1 MKYPGSKWGSA
12 DWIISHFPEHHSYLE
27 PFFGSGGVFFNKP
40 RSDIE
45 TINDLDGEVVNLFR
59 QIRNDPERLA
69 REIYFTPY
77 SREAYEMAY
86 QKEPENDLEKAVLFY
101 TRLNMGHG
109 FRTQGEKVG
118 RKLDV
123 QGRERAYA
131 AADWCK
137 IPEKIMEAAE
147 RLRGVQIENRPAVEV
162 IRKFNFEN
170 VLIYSGIRRTTDGN
184 NTFPLTTPKVCYITG
199 FRGCYCVAGIDLSRT
214 TDLTAASLIIE
225 KDGKNYVITKFF
237 MPRERFKVAIN
248 EENVP
253 YNIFEQQGF
262 LKISGEHQ
270 VDYKDVFNWFIELVK
285 VYKIKPLKVGY
296 DRYCAGYLVQEMK
309 EAGFHMD
316 DVYQG
321 TNLTPVL
328 HTFEGDLKDGAYCLG
343 ENNLLRAHLLNVAV
357 DININDSRMKPV
369 KLEKRAHIDGAVSVF
384 DALAVKMKFHKEI
397 GRQLTNAA

>member
-118 RKLDV
+118 WKLDV
-123 QGRERAYA
+123 QGREKAYA

-170 VLIYSGIRRTTDGN
+170 VLIYCDPPYVLSTRCRKQYRHEMTDEDHEALLEEGKKGRHAAPKEIIKSLRHRGSRIGRLRSFNRKQVRPHETRRQLYFDRGN
-184 NTFPLTTPKVCYITG
+184 T
-199 FRGCYCVAGIDLSRT
+199 
-214 TDLTAASLIIE
+214 
-225 KDGKNYVITKFF
+225 
-237 MPRERFKVAIN
+237 
-248 EENVP
+248 
-253 YNIFEQQGF
+253 
-262 LKISGEHQ
+262 
-270 VDYKDVFNWFIELVK
+270 
-285 VYKIKPLKVGY
+285 
-296 DRYCAGYLVQEMK
+296 
-309 EAGFHMD
+309 
-316 DVYQG
+316 
-321 TNLTPVL
+321 
-328 HTFEGDLKDGAYCLG
+328 G
-343 ENNLLRAHLLNVAV
+343 ENKRNQGKEGVSL
-357 DININDSRMKPV
+357 KTGQ
-369 KLEKRAHIDGAVSVF
+369 KLPPFPFIIF
-384 DALAVKMKFHKEI
+384 IKE
-397 GRQLTNAA
+397 RW

>member
-77 SREAYEMAY
+77 SREVYEMAY

-118 RKLDV
+118 WKLDI
-123 QGRERAYA
+123 QGREKAYA

-170 VLIYSGIRRTTDGN
+170 VLIYCDPPYVLSTRCRKQYRHSKRRTDRRS
-184 NTFPLTTPKVCYITG
+184 IQSSTG
-199 FRGCYCVAGIDLSRT
+199 PTRPGSIGGECCFRKCGVRNRSGH
-214 TDLTAASLIIE
+214 
-225 KDGKNYVITKFF
+225 KFQ
-237 MPRERFKVAIN
+237 I
-248 EENVP
+248 
-253 YNIFEQQGF
+253 
-262 LKISGEHQ
+262 
-270 VDYKDVFNWFIELVK
+270 
-285 VYKIKPLKVGY
+285 
-296 DRYCAGYLVQEMK
+296 
-309 EAGFHMD
+309 
-316 DVYQG
+316 
-321 TNLTPVL
+321 
-328 HTFEGDLKDGAYCLG
+328 
-343 ENNLLRAHLLNVAV
+343 
-357 DININDSRMKPV
+357 
-369 KLEKRAHIDGAVSVF
+369 
-384 DALAVKMKFHKEI
+384 
-397 GRQLTNAA
+397 

>member
-69 REIYFTPY
+69 HEIYFTPY

-118 RKLDV
+118 WKLDI

-137 IPEKIMEAAE
+137 IPGRTDKLRTERAAAP
-147 RLRGVQIENRPAVEV
+147 GSYMVQPE
-162 IRKFNFEN
+162 
-170 VLIYSGIRRTTDGN
+170 D
-184 NTFPLTTPKVCYITG
+184 
-199 FRGCYCVAGIDLSRT
+199 
-214 TDLTAASLIIE
+214 
-225 KDGKNYVITKFF
+225 
-237 MPRERFKVAIN
+237 RE
-248 EENVP
+248 
-253 YNIFEQQGF
+253 
-262 LKISGEHQ
+262 
-270 VDYKDVFNWFIELVK
+270 
-285 VYKIKPLKVGY
+285 
-296 DRYCAGYLVQEMK
+296 
-309 EAGFHMD
+309 
-316 DVYQG
+316 
-321 TNLTPVL
+321 
-328 HTFEGDLKDGAYCLG
+328 DGA
-343 ENNLLRAHLLNVAV
+343 AV
-357 DININDSRMKPV
+357 DIILKGKRQMKRKYGVVDYLRKHYPPPEGSGEVEVEFLEGYDSIEGPDGSMGFGVFVPTEEKIYIADDLPGGEESMIETVAHEWKHWLQYCND
-369 KLEKRAHIDGAVSVF
+369 EAYDEEEAEDF
-384 DALAVKMKFHKEI
+384 A
-397 GRQLTNAA
+397 RQIVEEFL